1 MNLPLRARYFR
12 ALAGLLAITYGSF
25 ILILVLFNLHEWR
38 EHGAIRGE
46 ELEETLILLGLM
58 GVSIPAAL
66 WAAWRIAGS
75 MLNPL
80 RVVSSTAERIRAGN
94 LSERISV
101 SGEPRDELERLAATL
116 NEAFDRYA
124 GAVERLDRFS
134 ADASHQL
141 RNPLAAVRAT
151 AEVCLQR
158 ARTEGEYRDALGEI
172 LEEVDRLQVMV
183 DQLLELARLE
193 PSLLQRMERVEL
205 RVALKEWT
213 AESVAL
219 AEARG
224 IRLEGP
230 SPGEPLPVRAH
241 PGLLREVFANLFNNA
256 LAATP
261 EGGVIRC
268 DVARAEDGRTAW
280 WMEDSGR
287 GIPEAERTRVLDRFY
302 RGTTASARGSGLGL
316 SIVQRIIELHGGQL
330 AVSRSETLGGAL
342 VRMALPSDVE
352 PS

>member
-1 MNLPLRARYFR
+1 MSVPLRARYFR

-25 ILILVLFNLHEWR
+25 VLILVLFNLHEWR

-58 GVSIPAAL
+58 MVSIPAVL

-80 RVVSSTAERIRAGN
+80 RVVSAAAERIRAGN

-101 SGEPRDELERLAATL
+101 FGEPRDELERLAATL

-124 GAVERLDRFS
+124 GAVERLDQFS

-158 ARTEGEYRDALGEI
+158 ARSEGEYREALGEM

-193 PSLLQRMERVEL
+193 PALLQRIERVDL
-205 RVALKEWT
+205 RAALRDWMNE
-213 AESVAL
+213 AAAP

-224 IRLEGP
+224 VRLEGP
-230 SPGEPLPVRAH
+230 SPGAPLPVRAH
-241 PGLLREVFANLFNNA
+241 PGLLREVHANLFNNA

-261 EGGVIRC
+261 VGGIIRC
-268 DVARAEDGRTAW
+268 DAARLEDGRVAW
-280 WMEDSGR
+280 WMEDSGP
-287 GIPEAERTRVLDRFY
+287 GIPEAERARVADRFY
-302 RGTTASARGSGLGL
+302 RGSTASARGAGLGL
-316 SIVQRIIELHGGQL
+316 SIVQRIIDLHGGQL
-330 AVSRSETLGGAL
+330 AVMRGEQLGGAL
-342 VRMALPSDVE
+342 IRMALPADGDSQ
-352 PS
+352 